1 MKELVEN
8 FAHITYTK
16 PVDEDTDR
24 APARAGEAGHDRILL
39 VGNPTS
45 RQGKGA
51 ERIEQASALMDE
63 LGMPYEFR
71 STLPDGGTVG
81 LVSAAIADEGFR
93 TVVYLGGDGTFN
105 EVAKGI
111 CASGSTSDVRLGML
125 PSGTA
130 NDQGKSFGI
139 GATAKAL
146 EDNVRIILAGHTTQM
161 DVGELTALA
170 DNGTV
175 LRRDLF
181 FDSAGWGLS
190 AAILA
195 FRNRELDIVK
205 NIPVWRDM
213 YRDYMV
219 YIRAAVRELGL
230 SWVTRDRFAAEVTID
245 GAEHNFERLADLVIS
260 NTILYAGE
268 WLTDGE
274 SRTDDGMFEVLPFR
288 GVRDWTSKF
297 IVQHKKVPLTEDMLN
312 RIGVSHSPVYR
323 GREIKITILRPNK
336 DKRLP
341 AQLDGDE
348 FPQADQFEIQVH
360 PRLLNIIVPED
371 FHWI

>member
-1 MKELVEN
+1 VFSLNQLVVGTG
-8 FAHITYTK
+8 IGT
-16 PVDEDTDR
+16 
-24 APARAGEAGHDRILL
+24 EASRSSPEPHDRILL

-45 RQGKGA
+45 RQGKAA
-51 ERIEQASALMDE
+51 ERIEQASELMSE
-63 LGMPYEFR
+63 LGMPFEFR
-71 STLPDGGTVG
+71 STLPGGGTVG
-81 LVSAAIADEGFR
+81 LVTDAITREGFR
-93 TVVYLGGDGTFN
+93 TIVYLGGDGTFN

-111 CASGSTSDVRLGML
+111 CASGLTSDVRLGML

-139 GATAKAL
+139 AATPKAL

-161 DVGELTALA
+161 DVGEVAALSDSGA
-170 DNGTV
+170 V

-205 NIPVWRDM
+205 SIPVWRDM

-245 GAEHNFERLADLVIS
+245 GEVHNFERLADLVIS
-260 NTILYAGE
+260 NTIVYAGE
-268 WLTDGE
+268 WLADAE
-274 SRTDDGMFEVLPFR
+274 ARTDDGKFEVLPFR

-297 IVQHKKVPLTEDMLN
+297 IVQHKKLPLTEEMLN

-323 GREIKITILRPNK
+323 GHEIKIQIFRPNK

-348 FPQADQFEIQVH
+348 FPPADQFEVEVH
-360 PRLLNIIVPED
+360 PRLLNIIVPEHY
-371 FHWI
+371 HWI

>member
-1 MKELVEN
+1 MGTSKEQ
-8 FAHITYTK
+8 
-16 PVDEDTDR
+16 D
-24 APARAGEAGHDRILL
+24 APAAEIESHGRLLL

-45 RQGKGA
+45 RGGKAA

-63 LGMPYEFR
+63 LGMPHEYR
-71 STLPDGGTVG
+71 ATLPDSGTVG
-81 LVSAAIADEGFR
+81 MVSEAITDEGFR

-111 CASGSTSDVRLGML
+111 CASGHTSEVRLGML

-130 NDQGKSFGI
+130 NDQGKSFGLA
-139 GATAKAL
+139 ATAKAL
-146 EDNVRIILAGHTTQM
+146 EENVRVILAGHTTQL
-161 DVGELTALA
+161 DVGELTAFS
-170 DNGTV
+170 DGGTA

-230 SWVTRDRFAAEVTID
+230 SWVTRDRFSAEVTID
-245 GAEHNFERLADLVIS
+245 GEVHEFERLADLVVS
-260 NTILYAGE
+260 NTIIYGGE
-268 WLTDGE
+268 WVTDAE
-274 SRTDDGMFEVLPFR
+274 TRTDDGLFEVLPFR

-297 IVQHKKVPLTEDMLN
+297 IVQHKKLPLTEGMLN
-312 RIGVSHSPVYR
+312 RIGVSHSPVFR
-323 GREIKITILRPNK
+323 GSEIKIQIFRPSK

-348 FPQADQFEIQVH
+348 FPQADQFEIKVH
-360 PRLLNIIVPED
+360 AKLLNIIVPDD